1 MVEASI
7 LKTFPVALYWELKM
21 RNCIVLVTC
30 LFALCNVTGGEKPAI
45 SILSGNDITV
55 VMSK

>member
-7 LKTFPVALYWELKM
+7 LKVFPVALYRELKM
-21 RNCIVLVTC
+21 RKYFVLVTF
-30 LFALCNVTGGEKPAI
+30 LAALCNVTGGEKPAMN
-45 SILSGNDITV
+45 ILSGNNITV